1 MPVGAK
7 EPGPGRLQFSRGL
20 LAEVVGS
27 AKNGFGS
34 KFGFLDLRRSCDSCA
49 ARTMIIMIQ
58 LFDNMIP
65 FDVCFFFSPAP

>member
-34 KFGFLDLRRSCDSCA
+34 KFGFLDLAENGGEA
-49 ARTMIIMIQ
+49 AIVVLHEQ
-58 LFDNMIP
+58 
-65 FDVCFFFSPAP
+65 